1 MAATGLVSALI
12 LSAALAGLGFI
23 FLTPLVVFLG
33 ATETILPHARAYI
46 GYILLGMPIMTA
58 SIVLNNLLRFQGS
71 AFYGMIGMVSG
82 AVINIGLDPLFI
94 FVFRM
99 GTGGAALATIISQ
112 TVGFALLLAG
122 CLRGGNV
129 RIRLKSFAPRLEI
142 YRQILRGGSPSL
154 LRQGLASVAAILLNK
169 AARDFSG
176 VGAPVDAVIAAISVV
191 NRIVMVAN
199 STLLGFGQGFQPVC
213 GFNYGAELYDRVKRG
228 FWFCVKIAT
237 VGLTAFGVLGFL
249 FAPEL
254 IALFRDDPEV
264 IRVGALTLRL
274 QCFTFPLT
282 GWVIMNNMTLQTTGK
297 TGAANLLALSR
308 QGLFL
313 LPLLFILA
321 PGLGVLGIQLCT
333 PIADLCTFFLSLPL
347 GVRLLRG
354 LSPRLPAAAHDEN
367 SSPDV

>member
-1 MAATGLVSALI
+1 
-12 LSAALAGLGFI
+12 
-23 FLTPLVVFLG
+23 
-33 ATETILPHARAYI
+33 
-46 GYILLGMPIMTA
+46 
-58 SIVLNNLLRFQGS
+58 
-71 AFYGMIGMVSG
+71 MVSG

-94 FVFRM
+94 FVFGM

-112 TVGFALLLAG
+112 TVSFALLLAG

-129 RIRLKSFAPRLEI
+129 RIRLRRFTPRLEI

-154 LRQGLASVAAILLNK
+154 LRQGLASIAAILLNV
-169 AARDFSG
+169 AAKTYGVAEASG
-176 VGAPVDAVIAAISVV
+176 DAVIAAISIV
-191 NRIVMVAN
+191 NRVVMVAN

-213 GFNYGAELYDRVKRG
+213 GFNYGAELYARVKRG

-237 VGLTAFGVLGFL
+237 FGLTACGILAFIA
-249 FAPEL
+249 APG
-254 IALFRDDPEV
+254 IIRLFRDDPDV
-264 IRVGALTLRL
+264 IRIGALTLRM

-313 LPLLFILA
+313 LPLLFALA
-321 PGLGVLGIQLCT
+321 PWLGVLGIQLCT

-354 LSPRLPAAAHDEN
+354 LSKGGVSDAA
-367 SSPDV
+367 P